1 MFMFTFTMGKG
12 LIGFGFLVIE
22 YAGGVLDMFA
32 VDHIGIYSR
41 DYICPLCISWIVY
54 KSLLVRFAVFTF
66 QGQSCLLLLFFA
78 LFYWDQLFSLLVR

>member
-1 MFMFTFTMGKG
+1 MFMFTFAMGKG

-66 QGQSCLLLLFFA
+66 QGQSCLLLFFA